1 MKESKKNYGCLA
13 IIVALIIVF
22 ISLSLINGAL
32 NLLERILSNDI
43 VNFSIPI
50 IILIIIYYS
59 NENRKKEKNN

>member
-13 IIVALIIVF
+13 IIGVLIIGF

-50 IILIIIYYS
+50 IILIVIYYL
-59 NENRKKEKNN
+59 NENKKKDKNN